1 MISVFD
7 DRYFMRK
14 ALFQAQI
21 AMESDEVPVG
31 AIVVSH
37 NQVIAQCH
45 NLTERLT
52 DATAHAEIQAITAA
66 SNFLSNKYLTDCTMY
81 ITLEPCPM
89 CAGALKWSQISRIVY
104 GAPDEK
110 SGFMRFGKKLLHP
123 KTKVEFGL
131 MNEECS
137 ALMKEFFSLKRK
149 LKI

>member
-1 MISVFD
+1 MK
-7 DRYFMRK
+7 K
-14 ALFQAQI
+14 AIFQAQM

-37 NQVIAQCH
+37 NQIIAKCH

-52 DATAHAEIQAITAA
+52 DVTAHAEIQAITSA

-81 ITLEPCPM
+81 VTVEPCPM

-104 GAPDEK
+104 AAPDEK
-110 SGFMRFGKKLLHP
+110 NGFMRFGKKLLHP
-123 KTKVEFGL
+123 KTIVEFGL
-131 MNEECS
+131 MREECS
-137 ALMKEFFSLKRK
+137 SLMTDFFSLKRK